1 MSGEMELVF
10 RGFREAGFFRSSGDH
25 GPTAVFGGLTRTLE
39 MDREAMVGSFRTIL
53 EDIRSGSFARRF
65 QDEATNG
72 YPLLEVA
79 REMIQGSSPISDA
92 EGCRRRLA
100 APEQPTAKD

>member
-53 EDIRSGSFARRF
+53 EDIRSGSF
-65 QDEATNG
+65 T
-72 YPLLEVA
+72 V
-79 REMIQGSSPISDA
+79 GSRTRP
-92 EGCRRRLA
+92 
-100 APEQPTAKD
+100 PTATRCWRSLGR